1 MQIYIYIAYTYFQ
14 LCIRMAPLVYV
25 KCPVFISRTLWW
37 MGWDRMVLDGMVWD
51 RRDVKWSGVST
62 RRLNAWLDLVL
73 LLLITILVA
82 IMLAQWDML
91 GLGHSCLKKRA
102 RNDGQN
108 EMCAF

>member
-1 MQIYIYIAYTYFQ
+1 
-14 LCIRMAPLVYV
+14 
-25 KCPVFISRTLWW
+25 
-37 MGWDRMVLDGMVWD
+37 MGWDRMVLDWMVWD

-91 GLGHSCLKKRA
+91 GLATVAERKGPVMMARIKCVLFEDFTMTGWDRKKR
-102 RNDGQN
+102 
-108 EMCAF
+108 CH